1 MKRKTIR
8 DLIGGFLLLAT
19 GIVYF
24 WAAPP
29 LWPDESAVTPTV
41 TVEAAD
47 SPATEG
53 V

>member
-19 GIVYF
+19 AIVYF

-29 LWPDESAVTPTV
+29 LWPDQNAVTPTV

-47 SPATEG
+47 SRAAEG